1 MRIALYNLTTT
12 TRIGGVESFVWDLA
26 RELAKR
32 GHAVDILGGVGQRR
46 EAAPESVSTP
56 FPTFHG
62 GFGKR
67 CRRYDV
73 PTLKPSFS
81 SG

>member
-26 RELAKR
+26 RELAKE
-32 GHAVDILGGVGQRR
+32 AMQLIFWVGSGNDVRPR
-46 EAAPESVSTP
+46 LESVSTP